1 MIILE
6 IGKENEEFAMSFFK
20 DSMQYVRIMKINKFN
35 GSSELIQVC
44 IMVSALTAG
53 SIVRLVRELNKR
65 EQYMKILGQ
74 GGELKPEEITEEYI
88 KEHTDDCCEPVDE
101 QE

>member
-20 DSMQYVRIMKINKFN
+20 DSVQCVRIMKINKFI

-53 SIVRLVRELNKR
+53 SIVRLVKELNKR

-88 KEHTDDCCEPVDE
+88 EEHTDDYCKPVGE
-101 QE
+101 